1 MDFSYV
7 IVGQIT
13 EGKIKKR
20 EELDQSRRV
29 SDQWCMDA
37 YSVSC
42 MFTARKALRKMFV
55 ILQLLKSLHFEKERK
70 RDKE

>member
-1 MDFSYV
+1 MGRQIDGLHILYVKKVKIVDFSYV

-42 MFTARKALRKMFV
+42 MFTARKA
-55 ILQLLKSLHFEKERK
+55 
-70 RDKE
+70 